1 MMLQLR
7 CFNSSRD
14 KSGKSGAP
22 MLLGSSSCFWEQ
34 CFWGQLGIG
43 DWGLGLALGTG
54 IGFLALV
61 TCGLRG
67 ALVLVTF
74 GLQGVLITIRCEQG
88 LALAFGIGFL
98 VCCGTPVCEYH
109 DQFAVTSSIGPSILN
124 PMQQVPMQQC
134 LSSKQLAGQHAPLRP
149 KWPPQPPPPFTTLYN
164 LLLIYY

>member
-7 CFNSSRD
+7 CFNYSRD

-67 ALVLVTF
+67 ALILVTC

-98 VCCGTPVCEYH
+98 ACCGAPACEYQ
-109 DQFAVTSSIGPSILN
+109 DQLIAVASSIGPSILN
-124 PMQQVPMQQC
+124 PMQQVPMQQVPMQQC
-134 LSSKQLAGQHAPLRP
+134 LSSKQLAGQQAPLGP
-149 KWPPQPPPPFTTLYN
+149 KWPPQPPPPF
-164 LLLIYY
+164 